1 MKKIISTQGLL
12 YGHYDAPDLS
22 EAIHERVDNK
32 LEICY
37 NQMSRNGDIHVQS
50 ELSYDLF
57 DGVVTAIT
65 LAYTIDKPTQERLEY
80 FRDTCNMFYEV
91 QGFIIDK
98 DPSPCVFFHATD
110 IYDKAMLIHA
120 LAYQTICLDSVMR
133 AVDGSHRDYHEE
145 LEDGIEDEDD
155 EEDDDPYVID
165 EYEVG
170 YSEDRKK
177 LLFCRFTFNE
187 TRYEVPDGVEEIED
201 GAFLACRHFL
211 ELSIPR
217 SVKVIGD
224 YIFGNGGVIIIRD

>member
-1 MKKIISTQGLL
+1 MKKIVSTQGLL
-12 YGHYDAPDLS
+12 YGHFDAPDLS
-22 EAIHERVDNK
+22 TAINERVNNK

-37 NQMSRNGDIHVQS
+37 NQMSRNGDIHVSS

-65 LAYTIDKPTQERLEY
+65 LSYTIDNPTPERLEY
-80 FRDTCNMFYEV
+80 FRDICDMFYEV

-110 IYDKAMLIHA
+110 IYDMAMLIHA
-120 LAYQTICLDSVMR
+120 LAYQTVCLDSIVR
-133 AVDGSHRDYHEE
+133 TVDGSYHKHLEE
-145 LEDGIEDEDD
+145 LENEIEDED
-155 EEDDDPYVID
+155 EEDDEPYAVD
-165 EYEVG
+165 EYDVV

-177 LLFCRFTFNE
+177 LLSCRFTFNE
-187 TRYEVPDGVEEIED
+187 THYEVPDGVEEIMD
-201 GAFLACRHFL
+201 GAFLACRHYL

-224 YIFGNGGVIIIRD
+224 YIFSDGGVIIIRDK